1 MTTISEKIRRNQIK
15 RTIKNSEREEI
26 LKTLPVQPGVLRKC
40 FDFLN
45 ERLSKNGCDD
55 TLNFTLEF
63 IQKNNLPQGDLT
75 YWLENNGGFCDC
87 EVLANVEEKI
97 NDE

>member
-1 MTTISEKIRRNQIK
+1 MTTTPEKERRKQIK
-15 RTIKNSEREEI
+15 RTIKNSEKEEI
-26 LKTLPVQPGVLRKC
+26 LKTLPIQLEVLRKC
-40 FDFLN
+40 FDFLD

-55 TLNFTLEF
+55 ALNFTLEF
-63 IQKNNLPQGDLT
+63 IQKNNLPKDDLT